1 MYSVIVTDL
10 DGTLLDSRQEL
21 HPRTV
26 DAFVALK
33 KRGMHLVIATGR
45 HLKEAAHV
53 QDQLGVEMHF
63 ITSNGARIHGP
74 DGECLWARDV
84 EPKMVGLLTGAA
96 ADQGVFTSLYTD
108 DAWISSALPEW
119 IAAYDC
125 GAGFVPQEGNI
136 TAFDGMNVAKV
147 MFMGEV
153 DNIASVAAHLIDTYG
168 DSITVTHSLPQCLE
182 VTAKDVCKGHAL
194 TWVLDRLGIESAR
207 SVVFGDGPNDVTML
221 EMAGHPCVMG
231 NAHPDMLRALPRA
244 VSIGHH
250 NEAGVADQLERMFAL

>member
-1 MYSVIVTDL
+1 MYRVIVTDL

-33 KRGMHLVIATGR
+33 KRGLHVVIATGR

-53 QDQLGVEMHF
+53 QDQLGVEVHF

-74 DGECLWARDV
+74 DGSCLWRRNL
-84 EPKMVGLLTGAA
+84 EPEIVGLLTGAA
-96 ADQGVFTSLYTD
+96 ADLDVFTSIYTD
-108 DAWISSALPEW
+108 DAWISSAIPEW

-125 GAGFVPQEGNI
+125 GAGFLPQEGNI
-136 TAFDGMNVAKV
+136 TAFDGKNVAKV

-153 DNIASVAAHLIDTYG
+153 DSIVSAAAHLTDAYG

-182 VTAKDVCKGHAL
+182 ITAQGVCKGRAL
-194 TWVLDRLGIESAR
+194 AQVLENLGVESAH
-207 SVVFGDGPNDVTML
+207 SVVFGDGPNDVSML
-221 EMAGHPCVMG
+221 RMAGHPCIMA

-244 VSIGHH
+244 ISIGHH